1 VTRAT
6 PPAPWM
12 HDTCPECGFDGDV
25 AVVIDPDQGL
35 MGWECPECSEFVVT
49 RDLIPDEVDA

>member
-1 VTRAT
+1 
-6 PPAPWM
+6 M